1 MADSLTCRLLR
12 LIDCLSMLYE
22 ILVGEGPWER
32 TVVVLNDV
40 RGKGLQED
48 FLKTRL
54 FKSEDK
60 DKDSKDHAAY
70 CCIKCNVKHGLQSFN
85 IPAYPNKNS
94 NYRTEA
100 LLTSNRI
107 ASEGAY
113 YDAVQTALL
122 YRSLCCEKDGRRR
135 TGKVCDGL
143 WELLILRIYRALT
156 VWGKVSPINFDD
168 FKDFIEKYVCSFP
181 ELSNADIGDRTWMF
195 KVLHFLWPDTYPA
208 VDDKIANN
216 LLRNIAKN
224 IASELG
230 YNPDR
235 VKKLDALLILV
246 EIIRKLKGGVSDM
259 DPNKGC
265 SDSFNSYLTNVYTP
279 KTFVKKFEQALWVAL
294 WLRSPKIGFIDNEFI
309 KSFIGSRCGVRACG
323 PSVKIEACTRALYD
337 NLVDM
342 LVELIKSDDELR
354 RLADEVFR
362 SGR

>member
-1 MADSLTCRLLR
+1 
-12 LIDCLSMLYE
+12 MLYE

-135 TGKVCDGL
+135 TGKVCNGL
-143 WELLILRIYRALT
+143 WELLVLRIYRALT
-156 VWGKVSPINFDD
+156 VWGKVSPKNRKK
-168 FKDFIEKYVCSFP
+168 FKDFIEKYVCNYP
-181 ELSNADIGDRTWMF
+181 ELSNIDVGRGETWRF

-208 VDDKIANN
+208 VDNLIAND
-216 LLRNIAKN
+216 LLKDVAI
-224 IASELG
+224 ELG
-230 YNPDR
+230 YNFNKYNPNKDE
-235 VKKLDALLILV
+235 KLKLKALLILV

-323 PSVKIEACTRALYD
+323 PSVKIEACTRALYKR
-337 NLVDM
+337 
-342 LVELIKSDDELR
+342 LVEMLAEFIKSDDELR